1 MDAQCHTPARAATSE
16 TRGDTRAGHGG
27 ASAKPHPALSSR
39 DAAILDA
46 VADGLRRYGP
56 RKLTAQDVA
65 EAAGISRMT
74 VYRAM
79 GSMDNA
85 ILLALTREFTQA
97 VARVRAALP
106 APGPSVSGATRLAQ
120 FLDAGARAFAASEL
134 VTSVRTHQPEL
145 LEPYLSGRLGRSQEV
160 VLAAIEDLRAEG
172 IADGSIAPTAASAL
186 TLLFLL
192 RGIALGAPLLRA
204 GDAFDRASTE
214 FGELLTAG
222 LGTAG
227 LRTSGTE
234 TTETDTAGTSTTST
248 DTTETDT
255 ADTDTTGTNTAG
267 TSTNTSTSTSTSTST
282 TAPTSTTTTSTDTTS
297 TGSTGTSTSTTD
309 TDTSTDSTEMDPAV
323 PSSAPGHPREPRQQ
337 FRTTHP

>member
-1 MDAQCHTPARAATSE
+1 MDAQCHTPARAETSE
-16 TRGDTRAGHGG
+16 TRGDTHAGHGG
-27 ASAKPHPALSSR
+27 AMAEPHPALSSR

-97 VARVRAALP
+97 VAHVRAALP
-106 APGPSVSGATRLAQ
+106 APGPSVPGATRLAQ

-227 LRTSGTE
+227 TE
-234 TTETDTAGTSTTST
+234 TTETD
-248 DTTETDT
+248 
-255 ADTDTTGTNTAG
+255 TAG

-282 TAPTSTTTTSTDTTS
+282 N
-297 TGSTGTSTSTTD
+297 TSTTD
-309 TDTSTDSTEMDPAV
+309 TDTDTDTTETYTADTDTTGTNTAGTSTDSTEMDPAV
-323 PSSAPGHPREPRQQ
+323 PTSAPGHPREPRQQ